1 MHKIITN
8 TEKIANKYLKDFG
21 FEDEQ
26 IVSLITQAK
35 IDLSRELE
43 NLEPLLNAEELEF
56 NPINDSLHALKGLL
70 FNLGNHKVAERLND
84 IRSDVKDLSVIDEL
98 QELLFDKKTT
108 QLKEQNMLSLE
119 KEIRVLYVE
128 DNDMVRDSTA
138 LMLNEYFELEVD
150 TAFDGEDALQKYQ
163 EFYKKEAYFYDIIIT
178 DINMPR
184 MNGLEMINAISK
196 LNKEQNIIVISAHSE
211 SKHLLELINMGI
223 SNFILKPIDFKR
235 LEQLLLRVIETVKN
249 QKIIKQYND
258 DIKAMN
264 KDLHIAKKKA
274 EEASMQKSQF
284 LANMSHEIRTP
295 LNAITGF
302 IGLLKENENDS
313 EKLKY
318 LKVIQNSSDSLL
330 QIINDILDFSKIESG
345 KLEINPINFNPYNDL
360 ITIAEL
366 FQVKAAEKGVILK
379 IQYNYKIPKFL
390 YCDSLRI
397 KQILSNLLSNAIK
410 FTPEGSQVKCII
422 WYSKSSLNIRVKDYG
437 IGIPEDKQKLIF
449 EVFSQ
454 AENSI
459 VREYGGTGLG
469 LTISSKLTQM
479 LLGSLTLKSKENKGS
494 SFLLSIPMQIG
505 EEIKEDTASHK
516 SELPSDLHILLVEDN
531 EANQMFIGIILDNVN
546 VTYET
551 ANNGLE
557 AIEKF
562 KSGTFD
568 IILMDENMPKLSGI
582 GATKIILQL
591 EKDNNLQHTP
601 IISLTANA
609 LKGDREHFLQA
620 GMDDYLSKPIE
631 PSKLIQAIYKL
642 LTCKTKLYK
651 PLKKNK
657 L

>member
-1 MHKIITN
+1 MNKIITN

-21 FEDEQ
+21 FEDTQ
-26 IVSLITQAK
+26 IVSLLTQARL
-35 IDLSRELE
+35 DLTKELK
-43 NLEPLLNAEELEF
+43 NLEPLLNTKELDF
-56 NPINDSLHALKGLL
+56 TAINDSLHALKGLL
-70 FNLGNHKVAERLND
+70 FNLGNHEVAEQLND
-84 IRSDVKDLSVIDEL
+84 IRSDIREQSVIDEL
-98 QELLFDKKTT
+98 QELLFDKKNTKS
-108 QLKEQNMLSLE
+108 KEQNTLSLE

-128 DNDMVRDSTA
+128 DNQMVRMSTA
-138 LMLNEYFELEVD
+138 LMLNEYFEHEID
-150 TAFDGEDALQKYQ
+150 TAFDGENALQKYQ

-184 MNGLEMINAISK
+184 MNGLELINAISK
-196 LNKEQNIIVISAHSE
+196 LNKEQSIIVISAHSE
-211 SKHLLELINMGI
+211 SKYLLELINMGI
-223 SNFILKPIDFKR
+223 SNFILKPIDFER
-235 LEQLLLRVIETVKN
+235 FEQLLLRVIETVEN
-249 QKIIKQYND
+249 QKIIKQYHD

-366 FQVKAAEKGVILK
+366 FQVKAAEKGVVLK
-379 IQYNYKIPKFL
+379 IQYNYNIPKFL

-422 WYSKSSLNIRVKDYG
+422 WYSKSTLNIRVKDYG
-437 IGIPEDKQKLIF
+437 IGISEDKQDSIF
-449 EVFSQ
+449 EAFSQ
-454 AENSI
+454 AESSI

-469 LTISSKLTQM
+469 LTISSKLAQM
-479 LLGSLTLKSKENKGS
+479 LSGSLTLKSKENIGS

-505 EEIKEDTASHK
+505 EEVEEEK
-516 SELPSDLHILLVEDN
+516 STSKAIELPSNLHVLLVEDN
-531 EANQMFIGIILDNVN
+531 EANQMFISIILDNIG
-546 VTYET
+546 VTYDI

-562 KSGTFD
+562 KIGNYN

-582 GATKIILQL
+582 GATKVILQL
-591 EKDNNLQHTP
+591 EKNNSLQHTP

-609 LKGDREHFLQA
+609 LKGDRERFLKA
-620 GMDDYLSKPIE
+620 GMDDYISKPIE
-631 PSKLIQAIYKL
+631 PNRLIQAIYKL
-642 LTCKTKLYK
+642 L
-651 PLKKNK
+651 
-657 L
+657 